1 MSDHDDD
8 DKVGDEHQHRDDH
21 PNNSTQIYPPSIVFV
36 RIVFVKSLF
45 RFLIKLMKEIILLY
59 YYHTSNLF
67 WPILSLKSSEKRTDP
82 PHYGLTGHAIK
93 NLKMPKKVRQD
104 NKQAGTENVFCQ
116 KWKIIF
122 SK

>member
-1 MSDHDDD
+1 MQ
-8 DKVGDEHQHRDDH
+8 VCTEAM
-21 PNNSTQIYPPSIVFV
+21 
-36 RIVFVKSLF
+36 
-45 RFLIKLMKEIILLY
+45 LIKQKVPVGGGIKKLILFLQKNPEILR
-59 YYHTSNLF
+59 
-67 WPILSLKSSEKRTDP
+67 PPP